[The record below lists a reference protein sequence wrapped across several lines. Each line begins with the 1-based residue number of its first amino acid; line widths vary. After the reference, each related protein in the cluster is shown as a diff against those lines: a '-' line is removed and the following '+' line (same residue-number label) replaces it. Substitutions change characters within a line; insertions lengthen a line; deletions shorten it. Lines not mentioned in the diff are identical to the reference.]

1 MLIGSHRFL
10 CNIEQDGLF
19 SDFHQRTELG
29 ATCSWYK
36 CMCCGI
42 MYLVVFLCNLRCSS
56 SRSFISYT
64 LLNMLMISPFCSNL
78 DLVFILVGYSIDL
91 QITFYCYRQCYGL
104 QSMLNIYIYIYIY
117 SFWEKVER
125 LRNDLYCVEWDVKLY
140 YNITGKKWNIRFN
153 PGKTQCI
160 AFGSQAP

>member
-1 MLIGSHRFL
+1 MFVKQEFYLLHSSQYADDISVLQQSGFGIYIGR
-10 CNIEQDGLF
+10 LF
-19 SDFHQRTELG
+19 YRPADD
-29 ATCSWYK
+29 
-36 CMCCGI
+36 
-42 MYLVVFLCNLRCSS
+42 V
-56 SRSFISYT
+56 
-64 LLNMLMISPFCSNL
+64 LLLS
-78 DLVFILVGYSIDL
+78 
-91 QITFYCYRQCYGL
+91 
-104 QSMLNIYIYIYIY
+104 SMLWSAVHAEYIY